1 MEKFAL
7 HCDRECQVMM
17 DWFVLNLPMLAL
29 VIGCVCAL
37 IPGIPGSAFAC
48 FGVLGAVSLGALEG
62 LDSNAQ
68 FLILG
73 MATVGS
79 TGQFLAP
86 MVGHQALGG
95 SAGSGTGAVVGAL
108 LGSFVLIPGF
118 YWVTALVGAFIGGLM
133 GARRGLFESLRGALG
148 VVLGVICAVLID
160 LLGVLGIGAV
170 LALWDLSRAIPK

>member
-1 MEKFAL
+1 MSGHDGLVRLKSAYVGVSNWVCLCTYTWNSWKRFL
-7 HCDRECQVMM
+7 R
-17 DWFVLNLPMLAL
+17 VLVCWARLAWER
-29 VIGCVCAL
+29 
-37 IPGIPGSAFAC
+37 SR
-48 FGVLGAVSLGALEG
+48 G

-95 SAGSGTGAVVGAL
+95 SAGSGTGAVLGAL

-133 GARRGLFESLRGALG
+133 GARRQSFEA
-148 VVLGVICAVLID
+148 
-160 LLGVLGIGAV
+160 
-170 LALWDLSRAIPK
+170 